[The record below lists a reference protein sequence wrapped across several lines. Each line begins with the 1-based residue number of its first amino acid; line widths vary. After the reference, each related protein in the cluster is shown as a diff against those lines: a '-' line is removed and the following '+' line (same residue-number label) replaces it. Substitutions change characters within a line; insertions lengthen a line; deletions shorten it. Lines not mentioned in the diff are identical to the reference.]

1 VAGEGGGLSA
11 PRFWC
16 GVKTFEV
23 YGFRFRVWG
32 MGVSGQGLGV
42 GGQGLWVRG
51 EGSKVER

>member
-42 GGQGLWVRG
+42 GGKGLWVRG